1 MDQNGSITLG
11 LLFAI
16 IGCFIGLAGWISNR
30 DKKIA
35 NDSEFKGSV
44 SAKLDVVLGIKT
56 EIKELKDDLKKISEK
71 MVIVE
76 ESTKSAHKRMDEHI
90 SVHEYN

>member
-1 MDQNGSITLG
+1 MDQNTSITLG

-16 IGCFIGLAGWISNR
+16 IGCFVGLAGWISNR

-44 SAKLDVVLGIKT
+44 NAKLDAVLGIRT
-56 EIKELKDDLKKISEK
+56 EVKRIEDDLKEMNKKI
-71 MVIVE
+71 VVVE
-76 ESTKSAHKRMDEHI
+76 ESTKSAHKRIDEHI
-90 SVHEYN
+90 TSHD

>member
-1 MDQNGSITLG
+1 MDQNTSITLG

-16 IGCFIGLAGWISNR
+16 IGCFVGLAGWISNR

-44 SAKLDVVLGIKT
+44 NAKLDMMLGIKT
-56 EIKELKDDLKKISEK
+56 EINEIKDDYKGLSEK
-71 MVIVE
+71 VVLVE
-76 ESTKSAHKRMDEHI
+76 ASTKSAHKRIDEHI
-90 SVHEYN
+90 NSKE

>member
-1 MDQNGSITLG
+1 MDQNTSITLG

-35 NDSEFKGSV
+35 NDSEFKGAV
-44 SAKLDVVLGIKT
+44 NAKLDVVLGIKT
-56 EIKELKDDLKKISEK
+56 ELKELKDDIKEISEK
-71 MVIVE
+71 VVLVDA
-76 ESTKSAHKRMDEHI
+76 STKSAHKRIDEHI
-90 SVHEYN
+90 TAHD

>member
-1 MDQNGSITLG
+1 MDQNTSITLG

-16 IGCFIGLAGWISNR
+16 IGCFVGLAGWISNR

-44 SAKLDVVLGIKT
+44 NAKLDTVIKELG
-56 EIKELKDDLKKISEK
+56 EIKEIKEDLNNLSKQI
-71 MVIVE
+71 VIIE
-76 ESTKSAHKRMDEHI
+76 ASTKSAHKRIDEHI
-90 SVHEYN
+90 TSHD